1 LEKEPQT
8 REYPHTH
15 MGVHEDRGDFKKGE
29 EDIRNSINIGSF
41 SNPEAVDLNLKK
53 KNGLRKIFKETSK
66 GKMKIKDGNK
76 TLRILTKMRI

>member
-53 KNGLRKIFKETSK
+53 KMGYEKYLKKQVR
-66 GKMKIKDGNK
+66 G
-76 TLRILTKMRI
+76 R